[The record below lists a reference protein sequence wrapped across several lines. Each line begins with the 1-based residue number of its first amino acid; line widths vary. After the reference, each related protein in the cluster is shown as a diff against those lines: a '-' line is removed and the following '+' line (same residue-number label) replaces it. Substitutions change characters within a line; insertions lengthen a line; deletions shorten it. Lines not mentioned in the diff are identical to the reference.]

1 MLKRFSVSNFKN
13 FKNKV
18 TLDLGKPLNYEFNQE
33 VIQNGCVS
41 KAIVL
46 GINGSGKS
54 NLGLALFDII
64 WHLTDKEKLILK
76 YNPYINLD
84 SKKGTTEF
92 EYDFVFRGKNLQY
105 RYAKKNPIELVF
117 ESLTID
123 GEEVVNYDYRDN
135 TGFTTLK
142 GAETLNLISSQNR
155 ISRVK
160 YLKSNAILVE
170 NDINNIVFYEFMD
183 FVDNMLLFYS
193 LDERGYQG
201 FSVGADS
208 NTQGIIRAGKTKEFE
223 EFLKENK
230 INYNLIE
237 KEINGYK
244 ELFCHFSN
252 GDVSFSSIA
261 STGTKSLALFYYWYI
276 KFSKVPF
283 VYIDEFDA
291 FYHYELSKS
300 LVMLLKKLKNT
311 QVILT
316 SHHTDVLSND
326 ILRPDCY
333 FELKDNSIKSF
344 SELTNKDIR
353 RAHNIQKMYKAGSFN
368 E

>member
-1 MLKRFSVSNFKN
+1 MLQRFSVSNFKN

-18 TLDLGKPLNYEFNQE
+18 TLNLGKPLNYEFNQE
-33 VIQNGCVS
+33 VVKNGCIT

-64 WHLTDKEKLILK
+64 WHLTDKEKLISK
-76 YNPYINLD
+76 YNIYSNLD
-84 SKKGTTEF
+84 SKKSTTEF
-92 EYDFVFRGKNLQY
+92 EYDFVFRGKSLQY
-105 RYAKKNPIELVF
+105 RYAKKNPIELVY
-117 ESLTID
+117 ESLSID
-123 GEEVVNYDYRDN
+123 GEEVVNYDYREN

-155 ISRVK
+155 ISRIK
-160 YLKSNAILVE
+160 YLKSNAILAE
-170 NDINNIVFYEFMD
+170 NNINNIVFYDFMN

-201 FSVGADS
+201 FSLGSDS
-208 NTQGIIRAGKTKEFE
+208 YTQGIIREGKTKEFE
-223 EFLKENK
+223 QFLKDK
-230 INYNLIE
+230 GVNYNLIE

-244 ELFCHFSN
+244 ELFCRFNN
-252 GDVSFSSIA
+252 GDVAFGAIA
-261 STGTKSLALFYYWYI
+261 STGTKSLALFYYWFI
-276 KFSKVPF
+276 KISKVSF

-291 FYHYELSKS
+291 FYHYELAESVVS
-300 LVMLLKKLKNT
+300 LLKESVDVQIIVTTHNT
-311 QVILT
+311 DL
-316 SHHTDVLSND
+316 LSND

-333 FELKDNSIKSF
+333 FEIKNNTIKSF
-344 SELTNKDIR
+344 SESSQKDIR

>member
-18 TLDLGKPLNYEFNQE
+18 TLNLGNPLNYEFNQE
-33 VIQNGCVS
+33 VIKNGCIS

-64 WHLTDKEKLILK
+64 LHLTDKEKLILK
-76 YNPYINLD
+76 YNPYSNLD
-84 SKKGTTEF
+84 SKKGSTEF
-92 EYDFVFRGKNLQY
+92 EYDFVFHGKSVQY
-105 RYAKKNPIELVF
+105 RYAKRNQAELVY
-117 ESLTID
+117 ESFIID
-123 GEEVVNYDYRDN
+123 GEEVVNYDYREN

-142 GAETLNLISSQNR
+142 GAETLNLVSSKNK

-160 YLKSNAILVE
+160 YIKGNAIFVE
-170 NDINNIVFYEFMD
+170 DDINNIIFDEFMN

-201 FSVGADS
+201 FSIGPDS
-208 NTQGIIRAGKTKEFE
+208 FTQGIIREGKTKEFE
-223 EFLKENK
+223 EFLKEND

-252 GDVSFSSIA
+252 GDIAFVTIA

-276 KFSKVPF
+276 KFSKVSF

-291 FYHYELSKS
+291 FYHYELSES
-300 LVMLLKKLKNT
+300 LVKLLKKLGNT

-316 SHHTDVLSND
+316 SHNTDLLSND
-326 ILRPDCY
+326 MLRPDCY
-333 FELKDNSIKSF
+333 IVLKNNSIKSF
-344 SELTNKDIR
+344 SESTNKDIR

>member
-18 TLDLGKPLNYEFNQE
+18 TLNLGKPLNYEFNQE
-33 VIQNGCVS
+33 VIQNGCIS

-64 WHLTDKEKLILK
+64 WHLTDKEKLMLK
-76 YNPYINLD
+76 YNPYSNLD
-84 SKKGTTEF
+84 SKKGTTDF
-92 EYDFVFRGKNLQY
+92 EYEFVFHDKTVQY
-105 RYAKKNPIELVF
+105 KYSKQNQAELVY
-117 ESLTID
+117 ESLLID
-123 GEEVVNYDYRDN
+123 GEEVVNYDYRFN

-142 GAETLNLISSQNR
+142 GAETLNLISSQNK

-160 YLKSNAILVE
+160 YLKGNAILVE
-170 NDINNIVFYEFMD
+170 DDLNNIIFYEFMN

-201 FSVGADS
+201 FSIGPDS
-208 NTQGIIRAGKTKEFE
+208 FTQGIIREGKTKEFE
-223 EFLKENK
+223 GFLKDNK

-244 ELFCHFSN
+244 ELFCHFN
-252 GDVSFSSIA
+252 NADVTFTSVA

-276 KFSKVPF
+276 KFSKIPF

-291 FYHYELSKS
+291 FYHYELSES
-300 LVMLLKKLKNT
+300 LVRLLKKLDKT

-316 SHHTDVLSND
+316 SHNTDLLSND
-326 ILRPDCY
+326 LLRPDCY
-333 FELKDNSIKSF
+333 FELKNNSLKSF
-344 SELTNKDIR
+344 SESTDKDIR

-368 E
+368 D